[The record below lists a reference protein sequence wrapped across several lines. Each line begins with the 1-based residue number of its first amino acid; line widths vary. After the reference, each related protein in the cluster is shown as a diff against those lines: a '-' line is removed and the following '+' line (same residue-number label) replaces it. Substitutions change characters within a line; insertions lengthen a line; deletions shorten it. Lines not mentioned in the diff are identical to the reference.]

1 MIFHFCFHLMNLTF
15 SILFYLLGG
24 LFKCGSGSAT
34 LLLIYSIF
42 INFNFI
48 VWISSDPEPDPEPDP
63 NKANK
68 FLEPDPNT
76 VPGVLVLVLKS
87 QSFSNMEK
95 FYKIRWS
102 KKIYNNNKIP
112 IILVC
117 QNKAASWP
125 QFNELMLYPLI
136 NFPYYLF
143 WFCQFFQVPGRRRH
157 EPHDSLPNLQVQRLS

>member
-1 MIFHFCFHLMNLTF
+1 MNLTF

-76 VPGVLVLVLKS
+76 VPGVLWYW
-87 QSFSNMEK
+87 FSNLNHFRIWRSFIKYVGLKK
-95 FYKIRWS
+95 FTT
-102 KKIYNNNKIP
+102 
-112 IILVC
+112 II
-117 QNKAASWP
+117 K
-125 QFNELMLYPLI
+125 
-136 NFPYYLF
+136 YL
-143 WFCQFFQVPGRRRH
+143 
-157 EPHDSLPNLQVQRLS
+157 